1 MTDPATGGSPR
12 ELTLL
17 NQQRVKPLRL
27 RRVRELTTAALATL
41 PGIRDWQLA
50 FHFVGARK
58 MARINQT
65 HLQHPGPTD
74 VITFD
79 YNDPAQPDR
88 LVGDIFICV
97 DVAVQQAREFR
108 TTWQAELVRYIVHA
122 LLHLCG
128 HDDLSAAPRRR
139 MKQVENRL
147 VRQLGRQF
155 RFNTL
160 SR

>member
-1 MTDPATGGSPR
+1 VTNRVTEASPR

-27 RRVRELTTAALATL
+27 RRVREFTVAALTSL
-41 PGIRDWQLA
+41 PDVNDWQLA
-50 FHFVGARK
+50 FHFAGARK
-58 MARINQT
+58 MAHINET
-65 HLQHPGPTD
+65 HLHHPGPTD

-79 YNDPAQPDR
+79 YNDPAQPHR
-88 LVGDIFICV
+88 LVGDVFICV
-97 DVAVQQAREFR
+97 DVAVEQAREFR
-108 TTWQAELVRYIVHA
+108 TTWQEELARYIVHA

-128 HDDLSAAPRRR
+128 HDDLAAAPRRR
-139 MKQVENRL
+139 MKQAENRL
-147 VRQLGRQF
+147 VRQLSRQF